1 MPAFYPLHERDGKRP
16 RVTVGVVSADL
27 RSDHT
32 AKCIDLVKA
41 HSRDYDLVIVDNNR
55 CGEFNHSRE
64 MNRLLEFCRTE
75 FLVLMDDD
83 VFVQEGWFPEKAP
96 IRIEMSGAAENG
108 ANVGA
113 LGRSRVCG
121 TPPPVAAVLTTH
133 WRGRGKYSIRVST
146 FLLLALAAF
155 QNTIQ
160 ILGARF
166 GFYSCGRRERRGVD
180 RLGALADRG

>member
-96 IRIEMSGAAENG
+96 IRIETPSTND
-108 ANVGA
+108 N
-113 LGRSRVCG
+113 RSY
-121 TPPPVAAVLTTH
+121 H
-133 WRGRGKYSIRVST
+133 VSSRKI
-146 FLLLALAAF
+146 FERLRYRPLR
-155 QNTIQ
+155 TIQ
-160 ILGARF
+160 DAVRDLCH
-166 GFYSCGRRERRGVD
+166 GFR
-180 RLGALADRG
+180 ADKFKDSMTNDDYVNVKTVKKLSLQ